1 MLVIERAACAAH
13 PDFIRRR
20 RIVGISLERLSPL
33 VGIPATRLRAIELG
47 YSRPSTLREIQ
58 RIDHALSVLEAAH
71 TRLRLELAAEL
82 QSDGAPDGLGGD
94 AA

>member
-1 MLVIERAACAAH
+1 MLVLERATCAAH
-13 PDFIRRR
+13 PEFIRRR
-20 RIVGISLERLSPL
+20 RIIGISLERLSPL

-47 YSRPSTLREIQ
+47 YSRPSTIREIQ
-58 RIDHALSVLEAAH
+58 RIDHALSVLEGAF

-82 QSDGAPDGLGGD
+82 QRAGDPAGGD